1 MTNLGTTIDSFGDL
15 KAEIADAEL
24 KLQAMKDAL
33 AELEKGSYEGE
44 RYRLNVVV
52 SQVERTDWKAVAAKC
67 EPSRQL
73 VAAYTTTTEQRSYRI
88 TARTGKK
95 VAA

>member
-52 SQVERTDWKAVAAKC
+52 SLKPDPLTSCHATNC
-67 EPSRQL
+67 S
-73 VAAYTTTTEQRSYRI
+73 
-88 TARTGKK
+88 
-95 VAA
+95 